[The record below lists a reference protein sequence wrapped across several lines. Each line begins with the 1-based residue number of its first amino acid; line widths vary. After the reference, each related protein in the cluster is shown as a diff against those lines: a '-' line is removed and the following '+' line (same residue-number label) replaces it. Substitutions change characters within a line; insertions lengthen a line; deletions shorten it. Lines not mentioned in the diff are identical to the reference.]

1 MGGYQFT
8 HIANY
13 HAGIVIQN
21 IIFKVPSKVDYRSIP
36 WVTYTTP
43 ELAHTGL
50 TASESLKKYKDARVI
65 SLPFGDN
72 DRAQTEYKTMGKITV
87 IVTKKGKILGCSIL
101 GEQAG
106 ELIVPWIM
114 LIKEGKYLRN
124 LTDLIIPYPT
134 LSEVSKRIASQ
145 FYAPTLFSD
154 TVRRVVRFL
163 KYLG

>member
-1 MGGYQFT
+1 M
-8 HIANY
+8 IR
-13 HAGIVIQN
+13 N
-21 IIFKVPSKVDYRSIP
+21 IIFTIPSKVDYRSIP

-50 TASESLKKYKDARVI
+50 TADEALKKYSDARVI
-65 SLPFGDN
+65 SLPFGEN
-72 DRAQTEYKTMGKITV
+72 DRAQTEHKTMGSIKV
-87 IVTKKGKILGCSIL
+87 IVTKKGKILGCSII

-106 ELIVPWIM
+106 ELLLPWIM
-114 LIKEGKYLRN
+114 LIKEGKSLRN

-134 LSEVSKRIASQ
+134 LSEVSKRIASE

-163 KYLG
+163 KYLR